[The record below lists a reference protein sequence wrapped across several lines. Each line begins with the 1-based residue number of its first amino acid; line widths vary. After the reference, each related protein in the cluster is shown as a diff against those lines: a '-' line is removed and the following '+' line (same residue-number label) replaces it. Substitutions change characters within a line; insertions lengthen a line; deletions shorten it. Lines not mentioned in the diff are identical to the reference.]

1 VDVNN
6 KKRAKY
12 HDIDMEVD
20 VKKFNSNKQ
29 HKDID
34 MQKVSTFFTHIKI
47 ENKFIV
53 FKTISQFHEKCFIYI

>member
-1 VDVNN
+1 VDINN

-20 VKKFNSNKQ
+20 VNKNNSDKQ

-34 MQKVSTFFTHIKI
+34 QQKVIPFPPHIKV
-47 ENKFIV
+47 ENNILYLK
-53 FKTISQFHEKCFIYI
+53 QCFIYI